1 MAGLVQLDALGHTG
15 SYRARNRL
23 TVPDVAGNPI
33 AELSLVPRLFVHR
46 GVAALRRADGV
57 PLDERVAMLARA
69 GRVFAEATVDGLAVS
84 EYQYL
89 VSRACGLPVA
99 VVRAATRK
107 IRDAAARA
115 YTTGQCARPAAAV
128 SDWRDPATRTGRA
141 VWTRRGDVLAVHA
154 AGNQPGLHALWLE
167 AVALGYRVA
176 VRPSQ
181 RDPFTP
187 HRLVTAMRTAG
198 SGDDQVIL
206 LPTDHAVAGEV
217 IPAAALAFVYGG
229 GEVVARYGGNGTVL
243 PQGPG
248 RSKILLTGGTWRSHL
263 DMAVASI
270 SDLGGAACVN
280 TTAVFVEGDPAPV
293 ADAIAERLRA
303 LPSLP
308 PEDDKAVLPVQPL
321 AAARAVEAYLL
332 DRARGTRAWLG
343 GDGIVDEL
351 GDGSAVLRPAVF
363 QVDRANA
370 PQTGTELGFPCVWV
384 APWSRTDGVGP
395 LRDTL
400 VLTVVTDEAALVDAL
415 VEEPSIGNVYLGDH
429 PTYWFQPGVPH
440 DGYLADFLMRTKT
453 VIRD

>member
-1 MAGLVQLDALGHTG
+1 M
-15 SYRARNRL
+15 
-23 TVPDVAGNPI
+23 
-33 AELSLVPRLFVHR
+33 
-46 GVAALRRADGV
+46 
-57 PLDERVAMLARA
+57 
-69 GRVFAEATVDGLAVS
+69 
-84 EYQYL
+84 
-89 VSRACGLPVA
+89 
-99 VVRAATRK
+99 
-107 IRDAAARA
+107 
-115 YTTGQCARPAAAV
+115 
-128 SDWRDPATRTGRA
+128 
-141 VWTRRGDVLAVHA
+141 
-154 AGNQPGLHALWLE
+154 
-167 AVALGYRVA
+167 
-176 VRPSQ
+176 
-181 RDPFTP
+181 
-187 HRLVTAMRTAG
+187 
-198 SGDDQVIL
+198 
-206 LPTDHAVAGEV
+206 
-217 IPAAALAFVYGG
+217 
-229 GEVVARYGGNGTVL
+229 L